1 MHAASGLLSWTMEIL
16 AFASRQF
23 EPKTMDLSVR
33 FIHSHFVQ
41 FFLVS
46 EALVQHL
53 NMIHLVAMSTDS
65 LIGKYV
71 GSRIST
77 DSLMGKYIG
86 FSIVRTSLNYIR
98 YTMYVL
104 SALPFYIYQ

>member
-1 MHAASGLLSWTMEIL
+1 M
-16 AFASRQF
+16 
-23 EPKTMDLSVR
+23 
-33 FIHSHFVQ
+33 
-41 FFLVS
+41 S